1 MARAMKDSGV
11 EWLGNIPET
20 WKMVRVKN
28 IFSNHKS
35 IVGDKEAEYERLSLT
50 LNGVLKRQKDDSK
63 GLQSESLS
71 TYQILSEKELV
82 FKMIDLENVNT
93 SRVGYSP
100 YTGIVSPVYIILN
113 NEKYTKY
120 GYYYFY
126 NMWQRAIFNQIGNN
140 GVRSALNASDMLNL
154 PFPIIS
160 QEEAEKIAKFLD
172 EKISEI
178 DAIIDK
184 TKVSIGEYK
193 KYKQAVI
200 TEAVTKG
207 LDTSVPMKDSEVEW
221 IGSIPK
227 KWNIWRLKYLLKEPM
242 KYGANESGIPFEE
255 MLPRYIRITDITSD
269 NRLKDTGKL
278 SLTEYMASG
287 YILNDGD
294 ILFARS
300 GGTVGKSFIY
310 KAEYG
315 RCAFA
320 GYLIKATIDKYVLP
334 QFAYYYTLTS
344 SYDSWKN
351 RIFIQSTI
359 QNIGADKYSNMEMV
373 VPNTIEEQVEII
385 KYLDVRCAEI
395 DALIAKKEAF
405 VEEMEAYKKS
415 LIYEYVTGK
424 KEVL

>member
-50 LNGVLKRQKDDSK
+50 LNGVLKRPKDDSK